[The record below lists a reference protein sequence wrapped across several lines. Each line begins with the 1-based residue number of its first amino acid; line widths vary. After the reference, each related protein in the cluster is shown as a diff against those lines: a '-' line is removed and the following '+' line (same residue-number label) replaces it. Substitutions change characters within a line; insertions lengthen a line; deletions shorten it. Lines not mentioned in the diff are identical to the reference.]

1 MAITTNQAAFLR
13 SLRESDRNAGIHPD
27 PVEILADFPETLDGL
42 SEAEIESV
50 YYESESGCEWGHTFR
65 PCPHDD
71 PNDSDEI
78 ENESESE

>member
-1 MAITTNQAAFLR
+1 MQAPAFHLPEGESFQ
-13 SLRESDRNAGIHPD
+13 SL
-27 PVEILADFPETLDGL
+27 PVFWDHTDAEIDCKRDGL

>member
-1 MAITTNQAAFLR
+1 MAITTNR
-13 SLRESDRNAGIHPD
+13 SLRESDRNAGIRPD
-27 PVEILADFPETLDGL
+27 PV
-42 SEAEIESV
+42 EIESV

-78 ENESESE
+78 ESESE